1 MNENYSIDKKET
13 IQDALKKIEANHL
26 GLVVVKEGN
35 KVIGVLSDGDI
46 RNVLIRKNDF
56 NIKISEVVNTK
67 FTYLFEK
74 DSSRENILK
83 LLDTRIRAIPILTE
97 NYILKDVVS
106 VNDIDWGRSNNVI
119 SKAKSPVRITFAG
132 GGTDLTS
139 YYYDSDGIV
148 FNATI
153 NKYTHAVLERR
164 VDSYIQ
170 IISYDLDE
178 KVCVNDISDLKL
190 DGTLDLIKSI
200 IINLNPSFG
209 FNLYTY
215 SDIPSGSG
223 LGGSAVV
230 ASAIIGAFNNF
241 RDSKLDIYEIAEL
254 AFQSERITLGLDGGW
269 QDQYATV
276 FGGFNYIEFN
286 DKGNIVNPLKISSDT
301 LNELEDTLLLC
312 YTGKNHNSGHIHD
325 DMRTQMKKVDQKR
338 YAEKS
343 KEIAY
348 KMKSKLLQGKL
359 NDFGLLLGEAWE
371 IKKKFSDRISNDDLD
386 AIYEYAIKK
395 GASGGKLLGA
405 GDGGYFLFYVPT
417 KNKMNFI
424 KHMKIKNM
432 QVDNFNFDELGL
444 RTWLTK
450 TKL

>member
-1 MNENYSIDKKET
+1 MNKNYSIDKKET

-26 GLVVVKEGN
+26 GLVVVKEGD

-106 VNDIDWGRSNNVI
+106 VNDIDWSRSNNVI

-164 VDSYIQ
+164 LDSSIQ

-190 DGTLDLIKSI
+190 DGALDLIKSI

-286 DKGNIVNPLKISSDT
+286 DKGNVVNPLKISSDT

-312 YTGKNHNSGHIHD
+312 YTGKNHNSGYIHD
-325 DMRTQMKKVDQKR
+325 DMRSQMKKADQKK

-359 NDFGLLLGEAWE
+359 NDFGLLLGEAWK

-386 AIYEYAIKK
+386 AIYEYAIEK
-395 GASGGKLLGA
+395 GALGGKLLGA

>member
-26 GLVVVKEGN
+26 GLVVVKEGK

-106 VNDIDWGRSNNVI
+106 VNDIDWSRSNNVI

-153 NKYTHAVLERR
+153 NKYTHTVLERR

-312 YTGKNHNSGHIHD
+312 YTGKNHNSGYIHD
-325 DMRTQMKKVDQKR
+325 DMRSQMKKADQKK

-359 NDFGLLLGEAWE
+359 NDFGLLLGEAWK
-371 IKKKFSDRISNDDLD
+371 IKKKFSDRISNADLD
-386 AIYEYAIKK
+386 AIYEYAIEK
-395 GASGGKLLGA
+395 GALGGKLLGA

>member
-1 MNENYSIDKKET
+1 MNKNYSIDKKET

-26 GLVVVKEGN
+26 GLVVVKEGD

-106 VNDIDWGRSNNVI
+106 VNDIDWSRSNNVI

-164 VDSYIQ
+164 LDSFIQ

-190 DGTLDLIKSI
+190 DGALDLIKSI

-286 DKGNIVNPLKISSDT
+286 DKGNVVNPLKISSDT

-325 DMRTQMKKVDQKR
+325 DMRSQMKKADQKK

-359 NDFGLLLGEAWE
+359 NDFGLLLGEAWK
-371 IKKKFSDRISNDDLD
+371 IKKKFSDRISNADLD
-386 AIYEYAIKK
+386 AIYEYAIEK

-424 KHMKIKNM
+424 KHMKIKNT

>member
-1 MNENYSIDKKET
+1 MNKNYSIDKKET

-26 GLVVVKEGN
+26 GLVVVKEGD

-106 VNDIDWGRSNNVI
+106 VNDIDWSRSNNVI

-164 VDSYIQ
+164 LDSSIQ

-190 DGTLDLIKSI
+190 DGALDLIKSI

-286 DKGNIVNPLKISSDT
+286 DKGNVVNPLKISSDT

-312 YTGKNHNSGHIHD
+312 YTGKNHNSGYIHD
-325 DMRTQMKKVDQKR
+325 DMRSQMKKADQKK

-359 NDFGLLLGEAWE
+359 NDFGLLLGEAWK

-386 AIYEYAIKK
+386 AIYEYAIEK
-395 GASGGKLLGA
+395 GALGGKLLGA

-424 KHMKIKNM
+424 KHMKIKNT

>member
-1 MNENYSIDKKET
+1 MNKNYSIDKKET

-26 GLVVVKEGN
+26 GLVVVKEGD

-106 VNDIDWGRSNNVI
+106 VNDIDWSRSNNVI
-119 SKAKSPVRITFAG
+119 SKAKSPVRITFSG

-164 VDSYIQ
+164 LDSSIQ

-190 DGTLDLIKSI
+190 DGALDLIKSI

-286 DKGNIVNPLKISSDT
+286 DEGNVVNPLKISSDT

-312 YTGKNHNSGHIHD
+312 YTGKNHNSGYIHD
-325 DMRTQMKKVDQKR
+325 DMRSQMKKADQKK

-359 NDFGLLLGEAWE
+359 NDFGLLLGEAWK

-386 AIYEYAIKK
+386 AIYEYAIEK
-395 GASGGKLLGA
+395 GALGGKLLGA

-424 KHMKIKNM
+424 KHMKIKNT

>member
-1 MNENYSIDKKET
+1 M
-13 IQDALKKIEANHL
+13 
-26 GLVVVKEGN
+26 
-35 KVIGVLSDGDI
+35 
-46 RNVLIRKNDF
+46 
-56 NIKISEVVNTK
+56 
-67 FTYLFEK
+67 
-74 DSSRENILK
+74 
-83 LLDTRIRAIPILTE
+83 
-97 NYILKDVVS
+97 
-106 VNDIDWGRSNNVI
+106 
-119 SKAKSPVRITFAG
+119 
-132 GGTDLTS
+132 
-139 YYYDSDGIV
+139 
-148 FNATI
+148 
-153 NKYTHAVLERR
+153 
-164 VDSYIQ
+164 
-170 IISYDLDE
+170 
-178 KVCVNDISDLKL
+178 
-190 DGTLDLIKSI
+190 
-200 IINLNPSFG
+200 
-209 FNLYTY
+209 
-215 SDIPSGSG
+215 
-223 LGGSAVV
+223 
-230 ASAIIGAFNNF
+230 
-241 RDSKLDIYEIAEL
+241 
-254 AFQSERITLGLDGGW
+254 GLDGGW

-312 YTGKNHNSGHIHD
+312 YTGKNHNSGYIHD
-325 DMRTQMKKVDQKR
+325 DMRSQMKKVDQKK

-359 NDFGLLLGEAWE
+359 NDFGLLLGEAWK

-386 AIYEYAIKK
+386 AIYEYAIEK
-395 GASGGKLLGA
+395 GALGGKLLGA

>member
-106 VNDIDWGRSNNVI
+106 VNDIDWSRSNNVI

-164 VDSYIQ
+164 LDSSIQ

-312 YTGKNHNSGHIHD
+312 YTGKNHNSGYIHD
-325 DMRTQMKKVDQKR
+325 DMRSQMKKVDQKK

>member
-1 MNENYSIDKKET
+1 MNKNYSIDKKET

-26 GLVVVKEGN
+26 GLVVVKEGD

-106 VNDIDWGRSNNVI
+106 VNDIDWSRSNNVI
-119 SKAKSPVRITFAG
+119 SKAKSPVRITFSG

-164 VDSYIQ
+164 LDSCIQ

-190 DGTLDLIKSI
+190 DGALDLIKSI

-286 DKGNIVNPLKISSDT
+286 DKGNVVNPLKISSDT

-312 YTGKNHNSGHIHD
+312 YTGKNHNSGYIHD
-325 DMRTQMKKVDQKR
+325 DMRSQMKKADQKK

-359 NDFGLLLGEAWE
+359 NDFGLLLGEAWK

-386 AIYEYAIKK
+386 AIYEYAIEK
-395 GASGGKLLGA
+395 GALGGKLLGA

>member
-1 MNENYSIDKKET
+1 MNKNYSIDKKET

-26 GLVVVKEGN
+26 GLVVVKEGD

-46 RNVLIRKNDF
+46 RNILIRKNDF

-106 VNDIDWGRSNNVI
+106 VNDIDWSRSNNVI

-164 VDSYIQ
+164 LDSSIQ

-190 DGTLDLIKSI
+190 DGALDLIKSI

-286 DKGNIVNPLKISSDT
+286 DKGNVVNPLKISSDT

-312 YTGKNHNSGHIHD
+312 YTGKNHNSGYIHD
-325 DMRTQMKKVDQKR
+325 DMRSQMKKADQKK

-359 NDFGLLLGEAWE
+359 NDFGLLLGEAWK

-386 AIYEYAIKK
+386 AIYEYAIEK
-395 GASGGKLLGA
+395 GALGGKLLGA

>member
-1 MNENYSIDKKET
+1 MNKNYSIDKKET

-26 GLVVVKEGN
+26 GLVVVKEGD

-106 VNDIDWGRSNNVI
+106 VNDIDWSRSNNVI

-164 VDSYIQ
+164 LDSSIQ

-190 DGTLDLIKSI
+190 DGALDLIKSI

-286 DKGNIVNPLKISSDT
+286 DEGNVVNPLKISSDT

-312 YTGKNHNSGHIHD
+312 YTGKNHNSGYIHD
-325 DMRTQMKKVDQKR
+325 DMRSQMKKADQKK

-359 NDFGLLLGEAWE
+359 NDFGLLLGEAWK

-386 AIYEYAIKK
+386 AIYEYAIEK
-395 GASGGKLLGA
+395 GALGGKLLGA

-424 KHMKIKNM
+424 KHMKIKNT

>member
-1 MNENYSIDKKET
+1 MNKNYSIDKKET

-26 GLVVVKEGN
+26 GLVVVKEGD

-106 VNDIDWGRSNNVI
+106 VNDIDWSRSNNVI
-119 SKAKSPVRITFAG
+119 SKAKSPVRITFSG

-164 VDSYIQ
+164 LDSSIQ

-190 DGTLDLIKSI
+190 DGALDLIKSI

-286 DKGNIVNPLKISSDT
+286 DKGNVVNPLKISSDT

-312 YTGKNHNSGHIHD
+312 YTGKNHNSGYIHD
-325 DMRTQMKKVDQKR
+325 DMRSQMKKADQKK

-359 NDFGLLLGEAWE
+359 NDFGLLLGEAWK

-386 AIYEYAIKK
+386 AIYEYAIEK
-395 GASGGKLLGA
+395 GALGGKLLGA

-424 KHMKIKNM
+424 KHMKIKNT

>member
-1 MNENYSIDKKET
+1 MNKNYSIDKKET

-26 GLVVVKEGN
+26 GLVVVKEGD

-106 VNDIDWGRSNNVI
+106 VNDIDWSRSNNVI

-164 VDSYIQ
+164 LDSSIQ

-190 DGTLDLIKSI
+190 DGALDLIKSI

-286 DKGNIVNPLKISSDT
+286 DKGNVVNPLKISSDT

-312 YTGKNHNSGHIHD
+312 YTGKNHNSGYIHD
-325 DMRTQMKKVDQKR
+325 DMRSQMKKADQQK

-359 NDFGLLLGEAWE
+359 NDFGLLLGEAWK

-386 AIYEYAIKK
+386 AIYEYAIEK
-395 GASGGKLLGA
+395 GALGGKLLGA

>member
-1 MNENYSIDKKET
+1 MNKNYSIDKKET

-26 GLVVVKEGN
+26 GLVVVKEGD

-106 VNDIDWGRSNNVI
+106 VNDIDWSRSNNVI
-119 SKAKSPVRITFAG
+119 SKAKSPVRITFSG

-164 VDSYIQ
+164 LDSSIQ

-190 DGTLDLIKSI
+190 DGALDLIKSI

-286 DKGNIVNPLKISSDT
+286 DEGNVVNPLKISSDT

-312 YTGKNHNSGHIHD
+312 YTGKNHNSGYIHD
-325 DMRTQMKKVDQKR
+325 DMRSQMKKADQKK

-359 NDFGLLLGEAWE
+359 NDFGLLLGEAWK

-386 AIYEYAIKK
+386 AIYEYAIEK
-395 GASGGKLLGA
+395 GALGGKLLGA

>member
-106 VNDIDWGRSNNVI
+106 VNDIDWSRSNNVI

-312 YTGKNHNSGHIHD
+312 YTGKNHNSGYIHD
-325 DMRTQMKKVDQKR
+325 DMRSQMKKVDQKK

>member
-1 MNENYSIDKKET
+1 MNKNYSIDKKET

-26 GLVVVKEGN
+26 GLVVVKEGD

-106 VNDIDWGRSNNVI
+106 VNDIDWSRSNNVI

-164 VDSYIQ
+164 LDSSIQ

-190 DGTLDLIKSI
+190 DGALDLIKSI

-215 SDIPSGSG
+215 SDIP
-223 LGGSAVV
+223 
-230 ASAIIGAFNNF
+230 
-241 RDSKLDIYEIAEL
+241 
-254 AFQSERITLGLDGGW
+254 
-269 QDQYATV
+269 
-276 FGGFNYIEFN
+276 
-286 DKGNIVNPLKISSDT
+286 
-301 LNELEDTLLLC
+301 
-312 YTGKNHNSGHIHD
+312 
-325 DMRTQMKKVDQKR
+325 
-338 YAEKS
+338 
-343 KEIAY
+343 
-348 KMKSKLLQGKL
+348 
-359 NDFGLLLGEAWE
+359 
-371 IKKKFSDRISNDDLD
+371 
-386 AIYEYAIKK
+386 
-395 GASGGKLLGA
+395 
-405 GDGGYFLFYVPT
+405 
-417 KNKMNFI
+417 
-424 KHMKIKNM
+424 
-432 QVDNFNFDELGL
+432 
-444 RTWLTK
+444 
-450 TKL
+450 